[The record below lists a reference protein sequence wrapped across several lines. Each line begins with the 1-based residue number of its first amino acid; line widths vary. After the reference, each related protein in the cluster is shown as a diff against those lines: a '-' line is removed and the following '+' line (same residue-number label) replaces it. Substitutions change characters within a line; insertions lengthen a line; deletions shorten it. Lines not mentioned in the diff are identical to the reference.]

1 MNVRWSKVC
10 SGADAFGYFIDA
22 STELYLLAFEED
34 LRPVFSDRELLY
46 LTDAMAERGIRLRR
60 SLGELLEGANVSD
73 GEQKREGDASDD
85 GGDSELEYNS
95 RELRRLMP
103 Y

>member
-1 MNVRWSKVC
+1 MFSK
-10 SGADAFGYFIDA
+10 
-22 STELYLLAFEED
+22 
-34 LRPVFSDRELLY
+34 RELLC
-46 LTDAMAERGIRLRR
+46 LADAMAERGIRLRR
-60 SLGELLEGANVSD
+60 SLGETIEEFED
-73 GEQKREGDASDD
+73 EQDEQKRERGSGDE

>member
-1 MNVRWSKVC
+1 MFSK
-10 SGADAFGYFIDA
+10 
-22 STELYLLAFEED
+22 
-34 LRPVFSDRELLY
+34 RELLY
-46 LTDAMAERGIRLRR
+46 LADAMAERGIRLRR
-60 SLGELLEGANVSD
+60 SLGETIEEFED
-73 GEQKREGDASDD
+73 EQDEQKRERGSGDE

>member
-1 MNVRWSKVC
+1 MFSK
-10 SGADAFGYFIDA
+10 
-22 STELYLLAFEED
+22 
-34 LRPVFSDRELLY
+34 RELLY
-46 LTDAMAERGIRLRR
+46 LADAMAERGIRLRR
-60 SLGELLEGANVSD
+60 SLGETMEEFED
-73 GEQKREGDASDD
+73 EQDEQKRERGSGDE